1 MTFEINSIFL
11 SIIFIRL
18 KSKIKKDWIDINL
31 ELLNIFVKDLNYSI
45 RLFWV
50 SDMNLGKYV

>member
-45 RLFWV
+45 RLF
-50 SDMNLGKYV
+50 